1 MRSLLLGSLLAFS
14 VCGQTTS
21 ALSGSVL
28 DTGGVPVEAAT
39 VRARNT
45 QPGATSTTISARDGK
60 YRLGNLA
67 PGAYDMDN
75 ENNVGYRARVNSELL

>member
-1 MRSLLLGSLLAFS
+1 MRSLLIGSLLAFS

-45 QPGATSTTISARDGK
+45 QTGATSTGVSGRDGK
-60 YRLGNLA
+60 YTIGNLA
-67 PGAYDMDN
+67 PGTYDVSD
-75 ENNVGYRARVNSELL
+75 